1 MNAGAAAECFDAL
14 SKRAISSSGI
24 DIYGQDKTTVK
35 QAVSLS
41 FDLFGDE
48 DQKLFGIPER
58 QDSLALAVTTGRD
71 PYEMFASNHLH
82 FLGDPRPL
90 YGSIPYVTS
99 LSKTATAGILWINS
113 ARSTI
118 DIDK

>member
-48 DQKLFGIPER
+48 D
-58 QDSLALAVTTGRD
+58 
-71 PYEMFASNHLH
+71 
-82 FLGDPRPL
+82 
-90 YGSIPYVTS
+90 
-99 LSKTATAGILWINS
+99 
-113 ARSTI
+113 
-118 DIDK
+118 